1 MFEPETI
8 PTSVEETAKPVTATI
23 DFASIAA
30 MFDDDEQPAPVCD
43 LENPES
49 CEACQ

>member
-1 MFEPETI
+1 MPEQQVVKQPEPVAVK
-8 PTSVEETAKPVTATI
+8 SLPVV

-30 MFDDDEQPAPVCD
+30 MFVDDEQPAPVCD